1 MEGTCND
8 GIKEKRNNLTIITFT
23 PYLPLNSLAKIY
35 GQCNFII
42 NNNKNKR

>member
-8 GIKEKRNNLTIITFT
+8 GIKKKKNNLTII
-23 PYLPLNSLAKIY
+23 LPLNSLAKIY